1 MIFIISVIFDEIVS
15 DDDVIFDVEMR
26 AVDLGRTFWQF
37 FLRKIVII
45 LHFVS
50 FELCWRKRVYSCL
63 GQVDARLSKLNSI
76 SRLDIFYLRLVHEE

>member
-1 MIFIISVIFDEIVS
+1 MCPVCHVIFIISVSFDEIVY

-50 FELCWRKRVYSCL
+50 FEWCWRKRVYSCL
-63 GQVDARLSKLNSI
+63 DA
-76 SRLDIFYLRLVHEE
+76 